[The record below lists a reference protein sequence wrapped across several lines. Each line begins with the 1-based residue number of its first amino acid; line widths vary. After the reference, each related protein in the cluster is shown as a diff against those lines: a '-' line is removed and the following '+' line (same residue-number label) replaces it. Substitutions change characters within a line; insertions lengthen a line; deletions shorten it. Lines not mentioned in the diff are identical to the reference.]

1 MDRKRDKSQ
10 SERGKEQRASDICS
24 VIFVTVSSSKQH
36 GNGSVQDRR
45 QTPLCARSS
54 VQKTCN
60 TTGKTG
66 QGARRIKRTKTTS
79 KEPTTLKEPTKTNNQ
94 QNQLSETLRI
104 RVSNFQESR
113 RIGVFG
119 SFVFC
124 GSFSC
129 FGSFVLF
136 WFFGCVEFACFFR
149 GLNYRKSPRF
159 QLTGSRKIAGV
170 HLLDA

>member
-10 SERGKEQRASDICS
+10 SERGKERQRASDICS

-79 KEPTTLKEPTKTNNQ
+79 KEPTTLKEPTKTKQPTKTNCPR
-94 QNQLSETLRI
+94 LSELGCPTFKSLGEL
-104 RVSNFQESR
+104 VCLVLLFF
-113 RIGVFG
+113 VVLLVVLVLLCFFG
-119 SFVFC
+119 SLVVLSSLA
-124 GSFSC
+124 SFA
-129 FGSFVLF
+129 V
-136 WFFGCVEFACFFR
+136 
-149 GLNYRKSPRF
+149 
-159 QLTGSRKIAGV
+159 
-170 HLLDA
+170 